1 MMDRQ
6 TTDPQ
11 VQRLYR
17 MHATQEPSSASDR
30 LILDAAR
37 RACEPSRTH
46 STWRRWILPLSA
58 AATVVV
64 AISIVSQIDLRHTRT
79 SIDQVANS
87 DSAKS
92 ERIDPPPLASQ
103 TGVDGQGSAGIA
115 AKVSADRSGERKL
128 AATAAAPAS
137 APVPVESTHAFG
149 TSQERATSAFPT
161 PSDWIERIR
170 ALRKEGKEAESA
182 RQLEE
187 FRAAYPGYVL
197 PEDLSRH

>member
-92 ERIDPPPLASQ
+92 ERIDPPALASQ

-115 AKVSADRSGERKL
+115 AKASADRSGERKL

-137 APVPVESTHAFG
+137 APVPAESTRAFG
-149 TSQERATSAFPT
+149 SSQGRATSAFPT
-161 PSDWIERIR
+161 PGDWIERIR